1 MKKLMLTIVMLFF
14 FTVTAFAGLININ
27 TASMEVLESLP
38 HIGPTKAAAI
48 IEYRKNHQFNS
59 IDELVN
65 VKGIG
70 AKTVEKLK
78 SLITVAD

>member
-1 MKKLMLTIVMLFF
+1 MKKLMLTIFMLFF

-27 TASMEVLESLP
+27 TASMEALESLP

-48 IEYRKNHQFNS
+48 IEYRENHHFNS
-59 IDELVN
+59 VNELAN

-78 SLITVAD
+78 NLITIAD